1 MRPLLFASLTA
12 AFALAAPAA
21 RAEPTTWL
29 AFGGGYGSAHN
40 GYLLDSDKGGVYS
53 QLIGVGT
60 TPTNPVILG
69 GVFRTTTYFTL
80 GTDISLSA
88 RLASHGFAVGDWGV
102 AFDLG
107 VAGRFWKQQDYGH
120 FPLQGVLTLGAPFGL
135 EVAVGSDIWDITGDT
150 PKARSGFVVLEL
162 DLLRLTTMRSGASTK
177 YWPSP
182 SAVDAPKPPPD
193 EPPPP

>member
-1 MRPLLFASLTA
+1 MRLFLFASLTA
-12 AFALAAPAA
+12 ALALAAPAA
-21 RAEPTTWL
+21 HAEPTTWL
-29 AFGGGYGSAHN
+29 AFGGGYGSARN
-40 GYLLDSDKGGVYS
+40 GYLLDSNKGGVYS

-60 TPTNPVILG
+60 TPTNPLIIG
-69 GVFRTTTYFTL
+69 GVFRTL

-88 RLASHGFAVGDWGV
+88 RLATRGFAIGDWGV

-120 FPLQGVLTLGAPFGL
+120 FPLQGVLTLGAPFGF
-135 EVAVGSDIWDITGDT
+135 EVAVGGDLWDITGDT
-150 PKARSGFVVLEL
+150 PTARSGFVILEL

-182 SAVDAPKPPPD
+182 AAVDAPKPAAD